1 LRAGASRSGFVGGQG
16 SVEVV
21 LVAQRRPHR
30 ALWLRWLDQPA
41 QEISVEPGEE
51 SALWLNL
58 PLSRRGRVRPPRLR
72 VESRYPLGLLRSWSL
87 VSLDQICLAWP
98 RPQESHDCPADG
110 GDRERQVA
118 SAGQSGSEEFQGL
131 RGYVPGDSLGQVDWK
146 GYARGRGLNVKLFEE
161 PASGR
166 LWLRYDR
173 LEGVPVERRLS
184 ILCFWVQRLSRENRP
199 FALALPGAELPPGQ
213 GEEQRLRALN
223 LLARHGDTE
232 AH

>member
-1 LRAGASRSGFVGGQG
+1 
-16 SVEVV
+16 
-21 LVAQRRPHR
+21 
-30 ALWLRWLDQPA
+30 
-41 QEISVEPGEE
+41 
-51 SALWLNL
+51 
-58 PLSRRGRVRPPRLR
+58 
-72 VESRYPLGLLRSWSL
+72 
-87 VSLDQICLAWP
+87 
-98 RPQESHDCPADG
+98 
-110 GDRERQVA
+110 VA

-232 AH
+232 AD

>member
-1 LRAGASRSGFVGGQG
+1 MRDASPPPCAQLLPMLANDEFADFVTVTTGNDN
-16 SVEVV
+16 SVDTHNPNSADNYYT
-21 LVAQRRPHR
+21 LMQR
-30 ALWLRWLDQPA
+30 Q
-41 QEISVEPGEE
+41 
-51 SALWLNL
+51 
-58 PLSRRGRVRPPRLR
+58 
-72 VESRYPLGLLRSWSL
+72 
-87 VSLDQICLAWP
+87 
-98 RPQESHDCPADG
+98 
-110 GDRERQVA
+110 ERQVA

-131 RGYVPGDSLGQVDWK
+131 RGYVPGDSLAQVDWK

-184 ILCFWVQRLSRENRP
+184 ILCFWVQRLNRENRP

-232 AH
+232 AD

>member
-1 LRAGASRSGFVGGQG
+1 M
-16 SVEVV
+16 
-21 LVAQRRPHR
+21 
-30 ALWLRWLDQPA
+30 
-41 QEISVEPGEE
+41 
-51 SALWLNL
+51 
-58 PLSRRGRVRPPRLR
+58 
-72 VESRYPLGLLRSWSL
+72 ESRYPLGLLRSWSL
-87 VSLDQICLAWP
+87 VSLDQVCLAWP

-118 SAGQSGSEEFQGL
+118 SSGQSGSEEFQGL
-131 RGYVPGDSLGQVDWK
+131 RGYVPGDSMGQVDWK

-184 ILCFWVQRLSRENRP
+184 ILCFWVQRLNRENRP

>member
-1 LRAGASRSGFVGGQG
+1 M
-16 SVEVV
+16 
-21 LVAQRRPHR
+21 H
-30 ALWLRWLDQPA
+30 
-41 QEISVEPGEE
+41 
-51 SALWLNL
+51 
-58 PLSRRGRVRPPRLR
+58 
-72 VESRYPLGLLRSWSL
+72 
-87 VSLDQICLAWP
+87 C
-98 RPQESHDCPADG
+98 H
-110 GDRERQVA
+110 
-118 SAGQSGSEEFQGL
+118 QSI
-131 RGYVPGDSLGQVDWK
+131 WK
-146 GYARGRGLNVKLFEE
+146 GKTPIFAGDEYAGVSKQCLYVKLFEE

-173 LEGVPVERRLS
+173 LEGLPVERRLS